1 MTEEQIHLVKKT
13 WKVFRDIDP
22 VLLGDVFYTKL
33 FAEAPYVKNLF
44 KTPREEQSKKLVDMI
59 NLIIGRLDRLKE
71 VTDEIRQLGIRHL
84 EYGVKASHYEPV
96 GAALL
101 WTLKQGLGKDWNPE
115 VEAAWAAC
123 YRTLSETMIEAASN
137 PRHT

>member
-1 MTEEQIHLVKKT
+1 MTEEQIQLVKKT

-22 VLLGDVFYTKL
+22 GLLGDVFYTKL
-33 FAEAPYVKNLF
+33 FAEVPQIKHLF
-44 KTPREEQSKKLVDMI
+44 KTSRQEQSKKLVDMI
-59 NLIIGRLDRLKE
+59 NLIIGRLDRLNE
-71 VTDEIRQLGIRHL
+71 VTDEIKQLAVRHID
-84 EYGVKASHYEPV
+84 YGVKASHYEPV

-137 PRHT
+137 SRHT